1 MGVIRSPHGV
11 RGEVRIDPRSDVP
24 DRFHVG
30 AVLACDG
37 VGPLTIRSIR
47 GTPADPIVRFDGYA
61 SRPEAEPLRGR
72 FLRVAVDE
80 ARRATKGSYL
90 WADLVGLRAE
100 TPAREPIG
108 RVTEVLR
115 AGETDVLVV
124 TREAARKAAKG
135 AYLWADLLGL
145 VAETPDGTRL
155 GIVREILR
163 AGETDVLVV
172 RDEGTRAEVLLPAL
186 ASVVRVVDLAAG
198 RVVVVPQDVLP

>member
-1 MGVIRSPHGV
+1 VGVIRSPHGV
-11 RGEVRIDPRSDVP
+11 RGEVRVDPRSDVR

-47 GTPADPIVRFDGYA
+47 GTTADPIVRFDGYG

-72 FLRVAVDE
+72 FLRVGVDE
-80 ARRATKGSYL
+80 SRRATKGSYL

-100 TPAREPIG
+100 TAAREPIG

-124 TREAARKAAKG
+124 RREHG
-135 AYLWADLLGL
+135 GDLL
-145 VAETPDGTRL
+145 V
-155 GIVREILR
+155 
-163 AGETDVLVV
+163 
-172 RDEGTRAEVLLPAL
+172 PAI
-186 ASVVRVVDLAAG
+186 ASVVREVDVVGG
-198 RVVVVPQDVLP
+198 RVVIAPQEEL